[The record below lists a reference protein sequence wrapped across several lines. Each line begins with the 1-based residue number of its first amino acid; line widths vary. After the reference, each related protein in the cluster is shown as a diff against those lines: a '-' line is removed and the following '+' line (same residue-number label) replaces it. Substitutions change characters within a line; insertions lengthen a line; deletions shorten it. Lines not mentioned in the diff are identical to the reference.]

1 MSESMK
7 EKLSELRLTK
17 PEFVVTDIETDFQNR
32 LELDASLDP
41 LVGTTDAPSPEQ
53 FDPAEAS

>member
-32 LELDASLDP
+32 LELDASLDT